1 MNKKTNVN
9 IAKTSKI
16 KKLIVC
22 LNSMILAFLIKFKNV
37 YAGGNLQSSS
47 LFKGTRK
54 LLQDASNALLVLA
67 PIVAGVVGI
76 YLGIRLSMADEQDK
90 KAWANRLKVLGVGFV
105 ITITI
110 TALISV
116 ISGYYGG

>member
-1 MNKKTNVN
+1 MNKKTNVK

-37 YAGGNLQSSS
+37 YAGGKLQSSS
-47 LFKGTRK
+47 LFKGTQK

-67 PIVAGVVGI
+67 PFVAGVVGI
-76 YLGIRLSMADEQDK
+76 YFGIRLSMADEQDK
-90 KAWANRLKVLGVGFV
+90 KTWANRLKVLGVGFV